1 MVGEDYKTKF
11 AGSLFVLIVL
21 CTHCIFVHGRGL
33 PIHKNNEIDMHEGT
47 VKIIESDVG
56 DVIEC
61 VEINKQPAF
70 NHPLLRNHTIQMK
83 PSGPSGDN
91 KNPMLIQ
98 SWHKNGECPEGTI
111 PIIRTQKIKYPP
123 RSTYPKMIPQPNQTF
138 EFGQLSPRPEYAFV
152 TLTGDNFYGAHTFSN
167 VWHPATYNDEYSIA
181 QIWVIAGNAN
191 DQDHFDA
198 LEVGW
203 VVTEGDDLTRLF
215 IHWTSDGY
223 QKTGCFNIDC
233 PGFVLIDRSFAFGG
247 ALTPDNESGNWWVGV
262 AERILGYW
270 PGLLF
275 TGLADHATAVILG
288 GELLNKN
295 VDGHHTTTQMGSGH
309 FPEGPGKASY
319 FANTGYYNEIG
330 NFVIETKLIPSATKS
345 SCYDVKIVEHTNG
358 TYFYY
363 GGPGFSF
370 NCL

>member
-1 MVGEDYKTKF
+1 MVYDIEGEGGLTTTLYGFEPLKNGRATHHLPLWSNNNSISMAGPSLKVSHAETKLSDDDLVLRLLYECLVVEKQLYRVGRRGALHF
-11 AGSLFVLIVL
+11 SRFSLFSSLFTFASL
-21 CTHCIFVHGRGL
+21 
-33 PIHKNNEIDMHEGT
+33 
-47 VKIIESDVG
+47 S
-56 DVIEC
+56 
-61 VEINKQPAF
+61 
-70 NHPLLRNHTIQMK
+70 
-83 PSGPSGDN
+83 S
-91 KNPMLIQ
+91 
-98 SWHKNGECPEGTI
+98 
-111 PIIRTQKIKYPP
+111 RTFQ
-123 RSTYPKMIPQPNQTF
+123 
-138 EFGQLSPRPEYAFV
+138 YAFV

-181 QIWVIAGNAN
+181 QIWVIAGNAK

-203 VVTEGDDLTRLF
+203 VVTEGDDLTRLL

-247 ALTPDNESGNWWVGV
+247 ALTPVSTYNGNQLEIQFNIKKDNESGNWWVGV

-270 PGLLF
+270 PGSLF

-288 GELLNKN
+288 GEVLNKN
-295 VDGHHTTTQMGSGH
+295 VDGHHTTTQMGTS
-309 FPEGPGKASY
+309 
-319 FANTGYYNEIG
+319 
-330 NFVIETKLIPSATKS
+330 
-345 SCYDVKIVEHTNG
+345 YDVKIVEHTNG

-363 GGPGFSF
+363 GGPEFSF

>member
-1 MVGEDYKTKF
+1 MVAQDDKTKF

-21 CTHCIFVHGRGL
+21 CTHSIFVHGRGL
-33 PIHKNNEIDMHEGT
+33 PIHKNKEIDMHEGT
-47 VKIIESDVG
+47 VKIVESEVG
-56 DVIEC
+56 DVIDC

-83 PSGPSGDN
+83 PSFHPSGPSGDN

-138 EFGQLSPRPEYAFV
+138 EFGQLSPP
-152 TLTGDNFYGAHTFSN
+152 
-167 VWHPATYNDEYSIA
+167 

-215 IHWTSDGY
+215 IHWTTDGY
-223 QKTGCFNIDC
+223 QKTGYFNIDF

-247 ALTPDNESGNWWVGV
+247 ALTPVSTYNGNQLEIQFNIKKDKEFGNWWVGV

-270 PGLLF
+270 PSSLF
-275 TGLADHATAVILG
+275 TGLADHVTAVILG
-288 GELLNKN
+288 GEVLNKN
-295 VDGHHTTTQMGSGH
+295 VDDHHTTAQMGSGH
-309 FPEGPGKASY
+309 FPEGPRKASY
-319 FANTGYYNEIG
+319 FANTRYYNEIS

-363 GGPGFSF
+363 GGLGFSF

>member
-138 EFGQLSPRPEYAFV
+138 EFGQLSPRPE
-152 TLTGDNFYGAHTFSN
+152 
-167 VWHPATYNDEYSIA
+167 
-181 QIWVIAGNAN
+181 
-191 DQDHFDA
+191 
-198 LEVGW
+198 
-203 VVTEGDDLTRLF
+203 
-215 IHWTSDGY
+215 
-223 QKTGCFNIDC
+223 
-233 PGFVLIDRSFAFGG
+233 
-247 ALTPDNESGNWWVGV
+247 DNESGNWWVGV

>member
-56 DVIEC
+56 DVIDC

-70 NHPLLRNHTIQMK
+70 NHPLLRNHTIQLAQKWRM
-83 PSGPSGDN
+83 SRRN
-91 KNPMLIQ
+91 
-98 SWHKNGECPEGTI
+98 I

-123 RSTYPKMIPQPNQTF
+123 CSTYPKMIPQPNQTF
-138 EFGQLSPRPEYAFV
+138 EFGQLSPP
-152 TLTGDNFYGAHTFSN
+152 
-167 VWHPATYNDEYSIA
+167 

-203 VVTEGDDLTRLF
+203 VVMEGDDLTRLF

-223 QKTGCFNIDC
+223 QKTGCFNIDF

-247 ALTPDNESGNWWVGV
+247 ALTPVSTYNGNQLEIQFNIKKDKESGNWWVGV

-270 PGLLF
+270 PGSLF
-275 TGLADHATAVILG
+275 TGLADHVTAVILG
-288 GELLNKN
+288 GEVLNKN

-309 FPEGPGKASY
+309 FPEEGPGKASY

-363 GGPGFSF
+363 GGLGFSF